1 MANTEDILY
10 QAHNEGIWKEVLNV
24 SRSLSKQDKYSKM
37 EVGDRLEIAY
47 MQVKEKKNGKVRK
60 RSK

>member
-24 SRSLSKQDKYSKM
+24 SRSLSKQDKYSRM

>member
-47 MQVKEKKNGKVRK
+47 MQVREKNNGKVRK